1 MNDDDL
7 AAALRDRL
15 RAAPWDPDLDPAEVL
30 TRARR
35 TRTRR
40 RLGAV
45 AGSAVALIAVVAFVV
60 PAALGTAGT
69 EPSTRLVPAGPSD
82 SPRTDATTSAPEPS
96 TPEPSTPER
105 DTNGVR
111 VCASYVAQPGG
122 NTATQYQPD
131 GTTDEIGGLEGWWNA
146 NPADTDGGYLPVEEW
161 PQQILDHPATATVE
175 TVSGTVLESFDRRTC
190 GPVEGYVPP
199 PPETLPAD
207 AIVVLDARTGE
218 VLAEQA
224 LNTPTAP

>member
-15 RAAPWDPDLDPAEVL
+15 HAAPFDPDLDPAEVL
-30 TRARR
+30 TSARQA
-35 TRTRR
+35 RTRR

-69 EPSTRLVPAGPSD
+69 EPSTRLDGVVPAGPSD
-82 SPRTDATTSAPEPS
+82 APRTAPTTSA
-96 TPEPSTPER
+96 PEPSTPER

-111 VCASYVAQPGG
+111 VCGNYVAQPSG
-122 NTATQYQPD
+122 NTVTQYQPD
-131 GTTDEIGGLEGWWNA
+131 GTTYEIGGLEGWWNA
-146 NPADTDGGYLPVEEW
+146 IPADTDGGYLPVVEW

-224 LNTPTAP
+224 LNTPATP

>member
-15 RAAPWDPDLDPAEVL
+15 HAAPFDPDLDPAEVL

-35 TRTRR
+35 VRTRR
-40 RLGAV
+40 RLGVV
-45 AGSAVALIAVVAFVV
+45 AGSAVALIAVVAFLV

-69 EPSTRLVPAGPSD
+69 EPSTRPDRLVPAGPSD
-82 SPRTDATTSAPEPS
+82 APPTAPTTSAPEPS
-96 TPEPSTPER
+96 TPER
-105 DTNGVR
+105 HTNGVR
-111 VCASYVAQPGG
+111 VCGNYVAQPSG

-131 GTTDEIGGLEGWWNA
+131 GTTYEIGGLEGWWNA
-146 NPADTDGGYLPVEEW
+146 IPADPDGRYLPVEEW
-161 PQQILDHPATATVE
+161 PQQILDHPATATVV

-224 LNTPTAP
+224 LNTPTTP

>member
-15 RAAPWDPDLDPAEVL
+15 RAAPFDPDLDPAEVL

-35 TRTRR
+35 VGTRR

-45 AGSAVALIAVVAFVV
+45 AGSAVALIAVVVFVV

-69 EPSTRLVPAGPSD
+69 EPSTRPDRLVPAGPSD
-82 SPRTDATTSAPEPS
+82 APPTDATTSA
-96 TPEPSTPER
+96 PEPSTPER

-122 NTATQYQPD
+122 NTATQYEPD
-131 GTTDEIGGLEGWWNA
+131 GTTFEIGGLEGWWNA
-146 NPADTDGGYLPVEEW
+146 IPADTDGGYLPVEEW
-161 PQQILDHPATATVE
+161 PQQVLDHPATATVE

>member
-15 RAAPWDPDLDPAEVL
+15 RAAPLDPDLDPAGVL

-35 TRTRR
+35 ARTRR
-40 RLGAV
+40 RVGVVTGSTVALVAV
-45 AGSAVALIAVVAFVV
+45 AALVV
-60 PAALGTAGT
+60 PAALGASGT
-69 EPSTRLVPAGPSD
+69 DSSDRPDLVMPAGPSD
-82 SPRTDATTSAPEPS
+82 PASPGPSTSA
-96 TPEPSTPER
+96 PEPSTPER
-105 DTNGVR
+105 DTNDVR
-111 VCASYVAQPGG
+111 VCGNYVAQSNG
-122 NTATQYQPD
+122 NTVTQYQPD
-131 GTTDEIGGLEGWWNA
+131 GTTYEIGGLEGWWNSI
-146 NPADTDGGYLPVEEW
+146 PADTDGSYLPVEEW

-190 GPVEGYVPP
+190 RPVEDYVPP
-199 PPETLPAD
+199 PVETLPAD
-207 AIVVLDARTGE
+207 AIVVLDAQTGE

>member
-15 RAAPWDPDLDPAEVL
+15 HAAPFDPDLEPAEVL
-30 TRARR
+30 TRAQRA
-35 TRTRR
+35 RTRR

-69 EPSTRLVPAGPSD
+69 EPSTRPDRVVPAGPSD
-82 SPRTDATTSAPEPS
+82 APRTAPTTTA
-96 TPEPSTPER
+96 PEPSTPER
-105 DTNGVR
+105 DPNGVR
-111 VCASYVAQPGG
+111 VCGNYVAQPSG
-122 NTATQYQPD
+122 NTVTQYQPD
-131 GTTDEIGGLEGWWNA
+131 GTTYEIGGLEGWWNA
-146 NPADTDGGYLPVEEW
+146 IPADPDGGYLPVEEW
-161 PQQILDHPATATVE
+161 PQQILEHPATATVE

-224 LNTPTAP
+224 LNTPATP

>member
-1 MNDDDL
+1 VNDDDL

-15 RAAPWDPDLDPAEVL
+15 RAAPFDPDLDPVEVL

-35 TRTRR
+35 TCARR

-45 AGSAVALIAVVAFVV
+45 AGSAVALVAVGAVVV

-69 EPSTRLVPAGPSD
+69 EPSTRLDRLVPAGPSD
-82 SPRTDATTSAPEPS
+82 SSRTDATPSA
-96 TPEPSTPER
+96 PEPSTPER

-111 VCASYVAQPGG
+111 VCGNYVARSSG
-122 NTATQYQPD
+122 NTVTQYEPD
-131 GTTDEIGGLEGWWNA
+131 GTTYEVGGLEGWWNSI
-146 NPADTDGGYLPVEEW
+146 PADTDGSYLPVEEW
-161 PQQILDHPATATVE
+161 PQEVLDHPATATVE
-175 TVSGTVLESFDRRTC
+175 TVTGTVLESFDRRTC
-190 GPVEGYVPP
+190 APVEGYVPP
-199 PPETLPAD
+199 RPETLPAD

-224 LNTPTAP
+224 LNTPTTP

>member
-15 RAAPWDPDLDPAEVL
+15 RAAPLDPDLDPAKVL

-35 TRTRR
+35 ARTRR
-40 RLGAV
+40 RVGMVSGSVVALVAV
-45 AGSAVALIAVVAFVV
+45 AALVV
-60 PAALGTAGT
+60 PAALGASGT
-69 EPSTRLVPAGPSD
+69 DPSDRPDPVMPGGPSD
-82 SPRTDATTSAPEPS
+82 PSSPGLSTSDPEPS
-96 TPEPSTPER
+96 TPAR

-111 VCASYVAQPGG
+111 VCGNHVAQSSG
-122 NTATQYQPD
+122 NTVTQYEPD
-131 GTTDEIGGLEGWWNA
+131 GTTYEVGGLEGWWNSI
-146 NPADTDGGYLPVEEW
+146 PADTDGSYLPVEEW

-190 GPVEGYVPP
+190 RPVEDYVPP
-199 PPETLPAD
+199 PAETLPAD
-207 AIVVLDARTGE
+207 AIVVLDAQTGE

-224 LNTPTAP
+224 LNTPTTP

>member
-15 RAAPWDPDLDPAEVL
+15 HAAPFDPDLEPAEVL
-30 TRARR
+30 TRAQRA
-35 TRTRR
+35 RTRR

-69 EPSTRLVPAGPSD
+69 EPSTRPDRVVPAGPSD
-82 SPRTDATTSAPEPS
+82 APPTAPTTSVPEQ
-96 TPEPSTPER
+96 STPER

-111 VCASYVAQPGG
+111 VCGSYVAQPSG
-122 NTATQYQPD
+122 NTVTQYQPD
-131 GTTDEIGGLEGWWNA
+131 GTTYEIGGLEGWWNA
-146 NPADTDGGYLPVEEW
+146 IPADPDGGYLPVEEW
-161 PQQILDHPATATVE
+161 PQQILEHPATATVE

-224 LNTPTAP
+224 LNTPATP

>member
-15 RAAPWDPDLDPAEVL
+15 RAAPFAPDLDPAEVL

-35 TRTRR
+35 ARTRR

-60 PAALGTAGT
+60 PVALGTAGT
-69 EPSTRLVPAGPSD
+69 EPSTRPDRLVPAGPSD
-82 SPRTDATTSAPEPS
+82 APPTAPTTSAPEPS
-96 TPEPSTPER
+96 TPER
-105 DTNGVR
+105 HTNGVR
-111 VCASYVAQPGG
+111 VCASYVAQPSG
-122 NTATQYQPD
+122 NTVTQYQPD
-131 GTTDEIGGLEGWWNA
+131 GTTFEIGGLEGWWNA
-146 NPADTDGGYLPVEEW
+146 IPADTDGGYLPVEEW

-224 LNTPTAP
+224 LNTPATP

>member
-15 RAAPWDPDLDPAEVL
+15 RAAPFDPDLDPAEVL
-30 TRARR
+30 TSARQA
-35 TRTRR
+35 RTRR
-40 RLGAV
+40 RLGVV

-69 EPSTRLVPAGPSD
+69 APSTRLDRVVPAGPSD
-82 SPRTDATTSAPEPS
+82 APPTAPTTSAPEPS
-96 TPEPSTPER
+96 APER

-111 VCASYVAQPGG
+111 VCGNYVAQPSG

-131 GTTDEIGGLEGWWNA
+131 GTTYEIGGLEGWWNA
-146 NPADTDGGYLPVEEW
+146 IPADTDGGYLPVEEW

-207 AIVVLDARTGE
+207 AIVVLDTRTGE

-224 LNTPTAP
+224 LNTPATP

>member
-7 AAALRDRL
+7 AVALRDRL
-15 RAAPWDPDLDPAEVL
+15 RAAPFDPDLDPAEVL

-35 TRTRR
+35 ARTRR

-45 AGSAVALIAVVAFVV
+45 AGSAVALVAVVAFVV

-69 EPSTRLVPAGPSD
+69 EPSTRLDRLVPAGPSD
-82 SPRTDATTSAPEPS
+82 SPHTDPTTSAPEPS
-96 TPEPSTPER
+96 TPAR

-111 VCASYVAQPGG
+111 VCASYVARSDGS
-122 NTATQYQPD
+122 TVTQYQPD
-131 GTTDEIGGLEGWWNA
+131 GTTFEIGGLEGWWNA
-146 NPADTDGGYLPVEEW
+146 IPAHTGGGYLPVEEW

-190 GPVEGYVPP
+190 APVEGYVPP
-199 PPETLPAD
+199 PPETLPPD
-207 AIVVLDARTGE
+207 AIVVLDTRTGE

-224 LNTPTAP
+224 LNTPTTP

>member
-15 RAAPWDPDLDPAEVL
+15 RAAPFDPHLDPAEVL

-45 AGSAVALIAVVAFVV
+45 AGSAVALVAVVAFVV

-69 EPSTRLVPAGPSD
+69 EPSTRQDRLVPAGPSD
-82 SPRTDATTSAPEPS
+82 APRTRPTTSAPEPS
-96 TPEPSTPER
+96 ASER
-105 DTNGVR
+105 GTNGVR
-111 VCASYVAQPGG
+111 VCASYVAQPSG
-122 NTATQYQPD
+122 NTVTQYQPD
-131 GTTDEIGGLEGWWNA
+131 GTTYEIGGLEGWWNA
-146 NPADTDGGYLPVEEW
+146 IPADTDGGYLPVEEW

-199 PPETLPAD
+199 PPETLTAD

-224 LNTPTAP
+224 LNTPATP